1 MNTFTSKQLDRLTEC
16 ITCREREIEADI
28 LMYKGIEAP
37 SKDVVKRMN
46 DYQSEYFDLK
56 VLWTLCHKLER
67 EAREL
72 EEARKA

>member
-28 LMYKGIEAP
+28 LMYKSIKAP

-46 DYQSEYFDLK
+46 DYQTEYFDLK
-56 VLWTLCHKLER
+56 VLWSLCHKLER
-67 EAREL
+67 EARKL
-72 EEARKA
+72 EEAV

>member
-28 LMYKGIEAP
+28 LMYKSIESP

-46 DYQSEYFDLK
+46 DYQTEYFDLK
-56 VLWTLCHKLER
+56 VLWSLCHKLER
-67 EAREL
+67 EARKL
-72 EEARKA
+72 EEAGKA